1 MTNSLTRQDSKPSKS
16 KEIKDNV
23 VEGVLQNYLDQ
34 LLVTATQPQRVEKA
48 IHIPDIDEQK
58 AVDTGAIETSKSIA
72 EKTLT
77 ENALETVSKPK
88 VEIEQVEAEQVKVEL
103 IRTETAAVPK
113 VESAPKVEHIAKTL
127 VETVPAL
134 DTVIDVSDINNT
146 VSSDIESA
154 IKQSIS
160 TLTDQ
165 ESWSSQGVECLLFS
179 VSGLKLAVP
188 LLLLGGVHEV
198 ISDDVKPLIGQPKWY
213 LGLIHRE
220 DQNLQVIDTATFIMP
235 ERAESLAEQGYKYL
249 IQLEK
254 SPWAIACQSIDDT
267 VRLEASEI
275 KWRGDRGKRVWL
287 AGTVIEKMCA
297 LIDVSGL
304 LQRVESSCKPV

>member
-1 MTNSLTRQDSKPSKS
+1 MTDFLTRQDNEPSKPKAI
-16 KEIKDNV
+16 KENV

-48 IHIPDIDEQK
+48 IHIPDVDEPD
-58 AVDTGAIETSKSIA
+58 VVNSSVIETPKSIA
-72 EKTLT
+72 EKVLT
-77 ENALETVSKPK
+77 ENTLDPVLEPL
-88 VEIEQVEAEQVKVEL
+88 VETEQVKVEL
-103 IRTETAAVPK
+103 IRAQTVL
-113 VESAPKVEHIAKTL
+113 APKVEPLIVPV
-127 VETVPAL
+127 VETISTL
-134 DTVIDVSDINNT
+134 DTVIDVSNISNA
-146 VSSDIESA
+146 VSEGIESV
-154 IKQSIS
+154 IKQSMLK
-160 TLTDQ
+160 LTDQ
-165 ESWSSQGVECLLFS
+165 ESWSSQGVECLIFS

-254 SPWAIACQSIDDT
+254 SPWAIACQSIDNT

>member
-1 MTNSLTRQDSKPSKS
+1 VTDFLTRQDNEPSKPKAI
-16 KEIKDNV
+16 KENV

-48 IHIPDIDEQK
+48 IHIPDVDEPD
-58 AVDTGAIETSKSIA
+58 VVNSSVIETPKSIA
-72 EKTLT
+72 EKVLT
-77 ENALETVSKPK
+77 ENTLDPVLEPL
-88 VEIEQVEAEQVKVEL
+88 VETEQVKVEL
-103 IRTETAAVPK
+103 IRAQTVL
-113 VESAPKVEHIAKTL
+113 APKVEPVIVPV
-127 VETVPAL
+127 VETISTL
-134 DTVIDVSDINNT
+134 DTVIDVSNISNA
-146 VSSDIESA
+146 VSEGIESV
-154 IKQSIS
+154 IKQSMLK
-160 TLTDQ
+160 LTDQ
-165 ESWSSQGVECLLFS
+165 ESWSSQGVECLIFS

-254 SPWAIACQSIDDT
+254 SPWAIACQSIDNT

>member
-1 MTNSLTRQDSKPSKS
+1 VTDFLTRQDNEPSKPKAI
-16 KEIKDNV
+16 KENV

-48 IHIPDIDEQK
+48 IHIPDVDEPD
-58 AVDTGAIETSKSIA
+58 VVNSSVIETPKSIA
-72 EKTLT
+72 EKVLT
-77 ENALETVSKPK
+77 ENTLDPVLEPL
-88 VEIEQVEAEQVKVEL
+88 VETEQVKVEL
-103 IRTETAAVPK
+103 IRAQTVL
-113 VESAPKVEHIAKTL
+113 APKVEPLIVPV
-127 VETVPAL
+127 VETISTL
-134 DTVIDVSDINNT
+134 DTVIDVSNISNA
-146 VSSDIESA
+146 VSEGIESV
-154 IKQSIS
+154 IKQSMLK
-160 TLTDQ
+160 LTDQ
-165 ESWSSQGVECLLFS
+165 ESWSSQGVECLIFS

-254 SPWAIACQSIDDT
+254 SPWAIACQSIDNT